1 MDKILDFKLFEYN
14 TNLSDK
20 ELLEMANVTSEETGI
35 DDVVI
40 WIGPNPQTHS
50 YRVKVSN
57 IPNKISSDNLFTITI
72 PNLNVVGIINNK
84 FIDSKK
90 LEKIF
95 NFIKLNQNIIMDYSD
110 YKISTKQ
117 LLDNLQKI

>member
-1 MDKILDFKLFEYN
+1 MDELFEYS

-35 DDVVI
+35 DHVVI
-40 WIGPNPQTHS
+40 WIGSNPQINS

-72 PNLNVVGIINNK
+72 PDLDIVGIINNK

-95 NFIKLNQNIIMDYSD
+95 NFIKLNQSIIIDYSD